1 VSESQQMPVICPLC
15 GRPVLPPV
23 LPGAVSVA
31 RQRHSYGMV
40 EVLLHSRCLP
50 GRETRLEAIMDA
62 AARAAGEALAA
73 QAAAGVETQ

>member
-1 VSESQQMPVICPLC
+1 MSDSQQMPVICPLC
-15 GRPVLPPV
+15 GRPV

-40 EVLLHSRCLP
+40 EVLLHPRCLA